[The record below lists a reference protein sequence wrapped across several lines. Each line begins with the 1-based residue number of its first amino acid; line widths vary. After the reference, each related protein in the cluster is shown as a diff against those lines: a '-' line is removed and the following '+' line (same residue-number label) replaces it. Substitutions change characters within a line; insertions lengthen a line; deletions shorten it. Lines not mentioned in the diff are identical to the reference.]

1 MDMEKL
7 KLDSQ
12 KFLDGYNRGA
22 AKIKPGENSRCSAS
36 AGSAFDAEKKAIE
49 FQEEFYPKV
58 GKMTAAAIRFAFA
71 QGYRIAE
78 KHNTEN
84 NRRESRE
91 TDD

>member
-1 MDMEKL
+1 MTKQNRKWSESPIHDQVRRAG
-7 KLDSQ
+7 LD
-12 KFLDGYNRGA
+12 NA
-22 AKIKPGENSRCSAS
+22 GEAQALSAS